1 MSEQGL
7 FSRWARRKAATR
19 RGVTGP
25 PASPEVQPAASAEA
39 DLPPLE
45 TLSAASD
52 YTPFLAAGVS
62 RATQTRALSIA
73 WASDPAIAGFRGM
86 AEYDWDFNAVGY
98 GRLAAGDNVAALLQ
112 QIISP
117 VQDRPP
123 AAPGVEPPAPAVAEA
138 PLPASVRVPDAR
150 LAIAESEPAP
160 EPAVEPQPDAEP
172 SLRRHGGALP
182 S

>member
-1 MSEQGL
+1 MSGPGFL
-7 FSRWARRKAATR
+7 SRWAHRKAAAQRSADPLT
-19 RGVTGP
+19 VLD
-25 PASPEVQPAASAEA
+25 AQAAVDAEA

-45 TLSAASD
+45 TLDAASD
-52 YTPFLAAGVS
+52 YTGFLAAGVS

-112 QIISP
+112 QIILP
-117 VQDRPP
+117 IQDRPP
-123 AAPGVEPPAPAVAEA
+123 ADAGVEPPAPAVAEA
-138 PLPASVRVPDAR
+138 PLPVSVRVPDAR
-150 LAIAESEPAP
+150 LAVAQIEPVP
-160 EPAVEPQPDAEP
+160 EPVVEPQPGAKP
-172 SLRRHGGALP
+172 SARRHGGALP